1 MTCGAVYALDVAFD
15 VRLLSPKD
23 LISVVSQLYS
33 NDGQLGSSPYSQG
46 EAGKGLLPH
55 HVDFTP
61 PQPSPTATRR

>member
-1 MTCGAVYALDVAFD
+1 MTYGAVYALDVAFD

-46 EAGKGLLPH
+46 EAGRGHASQFGL
-55 HVDFTP
+55 
-61 PQPSPTATRR
+61 RKRYIN